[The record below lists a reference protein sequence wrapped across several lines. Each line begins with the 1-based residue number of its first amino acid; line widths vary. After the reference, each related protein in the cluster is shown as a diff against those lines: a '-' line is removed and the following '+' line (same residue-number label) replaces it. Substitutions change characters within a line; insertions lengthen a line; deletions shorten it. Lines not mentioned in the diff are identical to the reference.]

1 MEQKGLELGK
11 IYHAGNFIIKKFT
24 RTLTKE
30 QMLQLRD
37 AMNIPRDV
45 QKRLKRNGMQFIKAS
60 TISGSWSVEWVF
72 GMSFFKAIDEM
83 PVNENGEFY
92 GTALDNLTMILTC
105 MFADTSVVGD
115 MEYMAEKQKL
125 MHKYFDR
132 MANKSEMSDKEIK
145 ESEEAADE
153 VLKNEEHKATLINMA
168 KEVNDDR
175 QND

>member
-1 MEQKGLELGK
+1 MGK

-24 RTLTKE
+24 RTLTKK

-37 AMNIPRDV
+37 AMNIPREV
-45 QKRLKRNGMQFIKAS
+45 QRDLQRVGLPFIKVS
-60 TISGSWSVEWVF
+60 TVSGSWSVEWAF
-72 GMSFFKAIDEM
+72 GMSIFDAINEM

-115 MEYMAEKQKL
+115 MEYMVEKQKL
-125 MHKYFDR
+125 MHMYFDR
-132 MANKSEMSDKEIK
+132 MAKKGDPTEEEIK

-168 KEVNDDR
+168 KEAENDG
-175 QND
+175 

>member
-11 IYHAGNFIIKKFT
+11 IYHAGNFIIRKFT
-24 RTLTKE
+24 RTLTGE
-30 QMLQLRD
+30 QIRQLRD
-37 AMNIPRDV
+37 EMNIPREV
-45 QKRLKRNGMQFIKAS
+45 QRNLQREGLQFIKAS

-92 GTALDNLTMILTC
+92 GVALDDLTMILTC

-125 MHKYFDR
+125 MHGYFDR
-132 MANKSEMSDKEIK
+132 MAKKGEPTDEEIK
-145 ESEEAADE
+145 ESEKAADE
-153 VLKNEEHKATLINMA
+153 VLKNEEHKATLISMA
-168 KEVNDDR
+168 KEVENDGQDG
-175 QND
+175 

>member
-1 MEQKGLELGK
+1 MKQKGLELGK

-24 RTLTKE
+24 RTLTKK
-30 QMLQLRD
+30 QMRQLYNE
-37 AMNIPRDV
+37 MNIPKDI
-45 QKRLKRNGMQFIKAS
+45 QKELQREGLQFIKAS
-60 TISGSWSVEWVF
+60 TISGSWSVEWAF
-72 GMSFFKAIDEM
+72 GMSFFRAIDEM

-92 GTALDNLTMILTC
+92 GTALDNLTMMLTC

-132 MANKSEMSDKEIK
+132 MAKKGEPTEEEIK

-168 KEVNDDR
+168 KEAENDG
-175 QND
+175 

>member
-1 MEQKGLELGK
+1 MKQKGLELGK

-24 RTLTKE
+24 RTLTKK
-30 QMLQLRD
+30 QMRQLYNEMNLPKDIQKELQREGL
-37 AMNIPRDV
+37 
-45 QKRLKRNGMQFIKAS
+45 QFIKAS
-60 TISGSWSVEWVF
+60 TISGSWSVEWAF
-72 GMSFFKAIDEM
+72 GMSFFDAINEM

-115 MEYMAEKQKL
+115 MEYMVEKQKL
-125 MHKYFDR
+125 MHTYFDR
-132 MANKSEMSDKEIK
+132 MAKKGEPTEEEIK

-168 KEVNDDR
+168 KEAENDG
-175 QND
+175 